1 MKSALID
8 IIKYEQ
14 DSSLRLRLRLLLHSD
29 SIHCYKR
36 QTIKYTIHDDELN
49 E

>member
-1 MKSALID
+1 MKQKL
-8 IIKYEQ
+8 KNFHQYGL
-14 DSSLRLRLRLLLHSD
+14 SLRLLFHSD